1 MKRSVALLVPIDC
14 EQRTGGY
21 IWGARVAEELRR
33 LDWEV
38 EQHDLPPG
46 FPHPD
51 RAARAASARL
61 LAGLPDGALVLADN
75 YALDTMPEV
84 LAIEARRLR
93 LVAIVHH
100 PFADEGDPDAVG
112 QAALIAA
119 ERASLGHLSHMVVTS
134 RLTATTL
141 ECHYGVQAGQVTVAY
156 PGVDAAPVAAGSDS
170 NDVVLLA
177 VGAVIP
183 RKDHRALIEA
193 LGGLLDLRWRLRVV
207 GNLDR
212 FPATVAAVR
221 ARAAALGI
229 AERLEFAGELS
240 PVALAAARHGAD
252 LQVSASRHEGFGMAL
267 AEGVACGLPA
277 VAVAGG
283 AVAEWLT
290 PEAALL
296 TPPGDAAALVAAL
309 RSAIADEPLR
319 QRLRDGA
326 LRLRDRLPTW
336 REAGLAVER
345 ALYLAAADR

>member
-1 MKRSVALLVPIDC
+1 MKRHVTLLVPVDC

-33 LDWEV
+33 LGWVV
-38 EQHDLPPG
+38 EEHDLPPG

-51 RAARAASARL
+51 HVARSESARI
-61 LAGLPDGALVLADN
+61 LAGFPDGALLLADN
-75 YALDTMPEV
+75 YALDSMPEV
-84 LAIEARRLR
+84 LSVEARRLR

-100 PFADEGDPDAVG
+100 PFADEGDPKAAE
-112 QAALIAA
+112 QAALEAA
-119 ERASLGHLSHMVVTS
+119 ERAALAHLSHIVVTS
-134 RLTATTL
+134 HLTATTL
-141 ECHYGVQAGQVTVAY
+141 ARDYGVQAGQITVAY
-156 PGVDAAPVAAGSDS
+156 PGVDTAPIAAGSGSTDM
-170 NDVVLLA
+170 VLLA

-183 RKDHRALIEA
+183 RKDHRTLIEA
-193 LGGLLDLRWRLRVV
+193 LGGLRDLRWRLRIV

-221 ARAAALGI
+221 ARAVELGI
-229 AERLEFAGELS
+229 ADRLEFMGELS
-240 PVALAAARHGAD
+240 QVALAGARHGAD

-267 AEGVACGLPA
+267 AEGVACGLPG

-296 TPPGDAAALVAAL
+296 TPPGDTAALAVAL

-319 QRLRDGA
+319 QRLRAGA

-336 REAGLAVER
+336 HAAGLAVDR
-345 ALYLAAADR
+345 ALVSAAADQ